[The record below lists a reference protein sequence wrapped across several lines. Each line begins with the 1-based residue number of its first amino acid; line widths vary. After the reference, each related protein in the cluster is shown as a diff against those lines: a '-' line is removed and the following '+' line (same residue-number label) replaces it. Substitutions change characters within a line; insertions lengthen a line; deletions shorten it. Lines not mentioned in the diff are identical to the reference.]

1 MRYLSKRN
9 RIILREMV
17 STDFKVRYQGSTLG
31 YLWSLLRPLML
42 FAVLYVVFVYIFKL
56 NRGVAHYGVYL
67 LLGIVIWTFFM
78 ETTMIGL
85 GSVVNKGDLIRKIS
99 IPRYLVVISSSI
111 SALINLSFNLL
122 VVLLFVIFNGVHP
135 SLSWFLL
142 IPILLELYVFSLSI
156 AFFLAALYVKYRD
169 VIFVWEVVIQGGF
182 YATPILYSL
191 SLVPVRFRGWLLLNP
206 LAQIIQD
213 ARHAAVTKTTIT
225 VWDVLRDRY
234 AIIPILLVGLMVI
247 LATLYF
253 KKQSKNFAENI

>member
-1 MRYLSKRN
+1 
-9 RIILREMV
+9 
-17 STDFKVRYQGSTLG
+17 
-31 YLWSLLRPLML
+31 
-42 FAVLYVVFVYIFKL
+42 
-56 NRGVAHYGVYL
+56 
-67 LLGIVIWTFFM
+67 
-78 ETTMIGL
+78 
-85 GSVVNKGDLIRKIS
+85 
-99 IPRYLVVISSSI
+99 
-111 SALINLSFNLL
+111 
-122 VVLLFVIFNGVHP
+122 
-135 SLSWFLL
+135 
-142 IPILLELYVFSLSI
+142 
-156 AFFLAALYVKYRD
+156 VKYRD